1 MSAQSSEGFNLQ
13 LLDTMLHYLI
23 RRIMQMI
30 PLLFFIS
37 ALIYLLLY
45 LMPGD
50 PLYSML
56 EDVPNLRPE
65 DYKRL
70 RRLYGLDDPVYIQYW
85 KWLWQMLH
93 LNPGYSREYGQP
105 VFDVILPALKN
116 TLVLTITAVVI
127 GKSLAVLLGIFSA
140 IRQYSIWD
148 YVLTVLT
155 FIGYC
160 IPGFWLA
167 LMMIIVFA
175 VKLGWLPTSGMVS
188 PDIIPGSWAATLD
201 WIKHLI
207 LPVAV
212 LSISEI
218 IQVQRYMRSSLLEV
232 LRQDYLT
239 TARAKGLNERI
250 VIGRHALKNALI
262 PVVTIIAITM
272 PRVIG
277 GSTVVETVF
286 GYPGMGRLLYVSIMG
301 NDFVV
306 AMTVVMIIAF
316 TVVFFNL
323 LADILYGW
331 LDPRIRYQE

>member
-1 MSAQSSEGFNLQ
+1 MV
-13 LLDTMLHYLI
+13 
-23 RRIMQMI
+23 

-37 ALIYLLLY
+37 VMIYFLLY

-56 EDVPNLRPE
+56 QDVPHIRAE
-65 DYKRL
+65 DYQRL
-70 RRLYGLDDPVYIQYW
+70 RKLYGLDDPVYIQYW
-85 KWLWQMLH
+85 KWLWQMLQ
-93 LNPGYSREYGQP
+93 LNPGYSREFGQP
-105 VFDVILPALKN
+105 VLDVITPTLKN

-127 GKSLAVLLGIFSA
+127 GKVLAVLFGIFSA
-140 IRQYSIWD
+140 VKQYSIWD
-148 YVLTVLT
+148 YVLTVFT
-155 FIGYC
+155 FVGYS
-160 IPGFWLA
+160 IPAFWLA

-175 VKLGWLPTSGMVS
+175 VKLGWLPTSGMIS
-188 PDIIPGSWAATLD
+188 PDVIPGTWAAFVD
-201 WIKHLI
+201 QIKHMI
-207 LPVAV
+207 LPVIV
-212 LSISEI
+212 LTISEI

-239 TARAKGLNERI
+239 TARAKGLNERT

-262 PVVTIIAITM
+262 PVVTIIAISM

-286 GYPGMGRLLYVSIMG
+286 GYPGMGRLLYTSIMG

-316 TVVFFNL
+316 MVIFFNL

-331 LDPRIRYQE
+331 LDPRIRYQN

>member
-1 MSAQSSEGFNLQ
+1 MLQ
-13 LLDTMLHYLI
+13 YLT
-23 RRIMQMI
+23 RRIIEMV

-70 RRLYGLDDPVYIQYW
+70 RTLYGLDDPVYVQYW
-85 KWLWQMLH
+85 KWLWQVLQ
-93 LNPGYSREYGQP
+93 LKPGYSREYGQP
-105 VFDVILPALKN
+105 VLDVILPALKN
-116 TLVLTITAVVI
+116 TLVLTLTAVVL
-127 GKSLAVLLGIFSA
+127 GKFLAVLLGIFSA
-140 IRQYSIWD
+140 MRQYSIGD
-148 YVLTVLT
+148 YLLTALT
-155 FIGYC
+155 FMAYSV
-160 IPGFWLA
+160 PAFWLA

-175 VKLGWLPTSGMVS
+175 VKLGWLPTSGMIS
-188 PDIIPGSWAATLD
+188 PDVTPGTWAATVD
-201 WIKHLI
+201 WVKHLI
-207 LPVAV
+207 LPVTV
-212 LSISEI
+212 LAMSEI

-239 TARAKGLNERI
+239 TARAKGLSERT

-286 GYPGMGRLLYVSIMG
+286 GYPGMGRLLYTSIMG

-306 AMTVVMIIAF
+306 AMTVVMIIAV
-316 TVVFFNL
+316 TVVLFNL

-331 LDPRIRYQE
+331 LDPRIRYQG